1 MCNIL
6 HSIFIAN
13 FANRYFYANY
23 SENKFILQNIRI
35 YHVICY
41 IFANMKIDTNKLMS
55 VSKYANA
62 HGKSLAWAYKQIKEK
77 KVEFVTLDGTKFI
90 VVNK

>member
-1 MCNIL
+1 
-6 HSIFIAN
+6 
-13 FANRYFYANY
+13 
-23 SENKFILQNIRI
+23 
-35 YHVICY
+35 
-41 IFANMKIDTNKLMS
+41 MKIDTNKLMS